1 MTDMLYCLLDVEYL
15 PTILMSSSFN
25 YSRNVIVTV
34 TGVMNSSHT
43 KDFLNEKN
51 NLGSISILNRI

>member
-1 MTDMLYCLLDVEYL
+1 MTDMLNCLLEVESL

-34 TGVMNSSHT
+34 TGVMHSSHT
-43 KDFLNEKN
+43 KIF
-51 NLGSISILNRI
+51 

>member
-43 KDFLNEKN
+43 KIFSMKK
-51 NLGSISILNRI
+51 ITW

>member
-34 TGVMNSSHT
+34 TGVMPSSHT
-43 KDFLNEKN
+43 KIFSMKK
-51 NLGSISILNRI
+51 ITW